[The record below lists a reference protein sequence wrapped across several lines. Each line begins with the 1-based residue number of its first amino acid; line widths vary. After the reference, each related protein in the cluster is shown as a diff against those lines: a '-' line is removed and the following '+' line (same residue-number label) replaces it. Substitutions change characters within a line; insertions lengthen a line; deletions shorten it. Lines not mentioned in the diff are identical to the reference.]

1 MRKQTSPESRRDRWQ
16 QHEVPEVHLTLVDKS
31 SEEGVRNLET
41 EQASPE
47 PESPDQNSKTDSP
60 ELMVLEQSAEYPP
73 GLSTIQ
79 EVVPSGT

>member
-1 MRKQTSPESRRDRWQ
+1 MLGFEISDIFFGRFVDQS
-16 QHEVPEVHLTLVDKS
+16 EVHLTLVDKS